1 MRQVIVLTHYSHF
14 IRNFIERGM
23 NDDFAI
29 SFIEISQN
37 KTTSFLRRIDNNLFT
52 ETTYDKVFSKIQSFI
67 NRESEVD
74 IRADLRPFLESL
86 YLPHFYIKEFKAY
99 SESNTPFSNL
109 NEKIDAI
116 FMDETVKAKFHEFRT
131 MLNPDSHLFTSS
143 NEEDVRSFAREM
155 MEYLYN
161 FSHNN

>member
-1 MRQVIVLTHYSHF
+1 
-14 IRNFIERGM
+14 M

-37 KTTSFLRRIDNNLFT
+37 KTTSFLRRIDNIFFT
-52 ETTYDKVFSKIQSFI
+52 ETTYDRVFSRIQSFI

-86 YLPHFYIKEFKAY
+86 YLPHFYIKEFKVY
-99 SESNTPFSNL
+99 TESNTPFSNL
-109 NEKIDAI
+109 KEKIDAI

-155 MEYLYN
+155 MEYLFN